1 MCGLC
6 AARCPQGLVPYYVG
20 LLCRRIYGRHL
31 APVSK
36 HLDERI
42 AEINSG
48 KFDDALQEM
57 KKAGEKELRKRYAER
72 DMEPALEQSQEQ
84 E

>member
-20 LLCRRIYGRHL
+20 LLGRRLYGRYL
-31 APVSK
+31 APPAR
-36 HLDERI
+36 HLEARI

-48 KFDDALQEM
+48 KFDAEM
-57 KKAGEKELRKRYAER
+57 EELKKADIVELRRRYADR
-72 DMEPALEQSQEQ
+72 DIEPALEQTRE
-84 E
+84 